1 MSKVIKME
9 EDQTKMRIELP
20 NGGEVEI
27 DQQLNNRVNVYVYHH
42 KTSMAHEVK
51 LLDFTDFQTLSD
63 TKTSLSKCRSE
74 FRDDKNTTIVKHIAF
89 NN

>member
-51 LLDFTDFQTLSD
+51 LSDYTDFETIS
-63 TKTSLSKCRSE
+63 KRTSVSRCRSE
-74 FRDDKNTTIVKHIAF
+74 FHDGKNTTTVKHVAF
-89 NN
+89 NK